1 MHAAALAPPLTAAS
15 PARPNLRERAGLA
28 VLCLC
33 AAFAP
38 LAARWIPDLATRI
51 TCGVLIAAGLL
62 ALSLASGKLTPLRQ
76 FRELSWALFVFAF
89 VQVLNNSIPRYVAT
103 YVLGES
109 PTDANRLASTI
120 SGSVVMQLVET
131 AIAIVPILVLANVGG

>member
-1 MHAAALAPPLTAAS
+1 MRAAALAPHCTAPPS
-15 PARPNLRERAGLA
+15 TRLDLQKQTGLA
-28 VLCLC
+28 LLCLC
-33 AAFAP
+33 AAVAP

-62 ALSLASGKLTPLRQ
+62 ALSLASRRLTPLRQ

-103 YVLGES
+103 YALGE
-109 PTDANRLASTI
+109 
-120 SGSVVMQLVET
+120 
-131 AIAIVPILVLANVGG
+131 